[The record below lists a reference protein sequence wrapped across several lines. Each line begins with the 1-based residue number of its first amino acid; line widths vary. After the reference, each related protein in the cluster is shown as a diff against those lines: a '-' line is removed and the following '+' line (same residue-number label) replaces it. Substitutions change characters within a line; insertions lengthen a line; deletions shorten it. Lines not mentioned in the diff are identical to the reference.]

1 MKVWVLALHAEEVFV
16 FALHTDPSPVTLK
29 KKI

>member
-16 FALHTDPSPVTLK
+16 YVLHTDPSLVTLK
-29 KKI
+29 KK